1 MYHDLKAGKRLEI
14 DAMNGAIVT
23 RAHEKNISVPLN
35 ETITDLIKMKEK
47 LSLLK

>member
-1 MYHDLKAGKRLEI
+1 
-14 DAMNGAIVT
+14 MNGAIVT
-23 RAHEKNISVPLN
+23 LAHEKNISVPLN